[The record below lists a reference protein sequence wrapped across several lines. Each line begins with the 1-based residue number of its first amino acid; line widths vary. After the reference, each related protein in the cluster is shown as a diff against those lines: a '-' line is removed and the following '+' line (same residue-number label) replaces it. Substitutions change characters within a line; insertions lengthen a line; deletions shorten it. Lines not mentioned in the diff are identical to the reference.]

1 MVIQLDPGVLA
12 YANASY
18 AAEASAAA
26 SKDPAAIRRMV
37 QKIQE
42 LTHKHGKK
50 ILRHSA
56 VLALVGAAVYA
67 VDKALEYPRVARK
80 LALTTG
86 KLKSVAEVAALG
98 FALYKMVQALLNAIT
113 PEDDGYTPSLH
124 QRLMALDQRN
134 EEMRR
139 TVEDVQSKLQDKV
152 ANQGRDRGVE
162 NVTELDAARRRRR
175 KEQEDEEGEEE
186 ENPDSEYDGPPLP
199 GPLSKLQRKRQP
211 EHAHAGVEMVTLSRS
226 TSNKPLDIPG
236 STSYFP
242 DSVEGTQRAQARGYG
257 FQAEGV
263 TVEQRAR
270 VNAPIVS
277 EQRPSKAA
285 KSRDKRQSL
294 TAPMQLT
301 ALTILRDRFPNAVTT
316 HELYPS
322 VQPQQ
327 LEQDVKFLRKIET
340 LDAGRRDA
348 YARRLAQNPDKAQA
362 FVDRVFSIV
371 RRLKRD
377 AVGAKVHRLGSFVV
391 KWATIFAVQ
400 AIMFRMLVH
409 VTKANAFAAIGGVT
423 RFGLACLCALNSVL
437 VLVHSAGPES
447 EDTQTIQN
455 IRKTAVR
462 SKAVVHK
469 LTAA

>member
-1 MVIQLDPGVLA
+1 MVIQLDPSVLA

-26 SKDPAAIRRMV
+26 SKDPGAIRRMI

-86 KLKSVAEVAALG
+86 KLKSIAELTAMG

-113 PEDDGYTPSLH
+113 PEDDGYDTPSLH
-124 QRLMALDQRN
+124 QRLMVLDQRN

-211 EHAHAGVEMVTLSRS
+211 EHAHAGVEM
-226 TSNKPLDIPG
+226 
-236 STSYFP
+236 
-242 DSVEGTQRAQARGYG
+242 A
-257 FQAEGV
+257 
-263 TVEQRAR
+263 
-270 VNAPIVS
+270 
-277 EQRPSKAA
+277 
-285 KSRDKRQSL
+285 
-294 TAPMQLT
+294 T

-316 HELYPS
+316 HELYPN

-327 LEQDVKFLRKIET
+327 LQEDVRFLRKIET
-340 LDAGRRDA
+340 LDAGRRDT
-348 YARRLAQNPDKAQA
+348 YARRLAQNPEKAQA

-371 RRLKRD
+371 RRLRRD
-377 AVGAKVHRLGSFVV
+377 TVGAKVHKLGSFVV
-391 KWATIFAVQ
+391 KWATIFTVQ

-409 VTKANAFAAIGGVT
+409 VTKSNAFAAIGGVT

-447 EDTQTIQN
+447 EDTQTIQS

-462 SKAVVHK
+462 SKAVVQK